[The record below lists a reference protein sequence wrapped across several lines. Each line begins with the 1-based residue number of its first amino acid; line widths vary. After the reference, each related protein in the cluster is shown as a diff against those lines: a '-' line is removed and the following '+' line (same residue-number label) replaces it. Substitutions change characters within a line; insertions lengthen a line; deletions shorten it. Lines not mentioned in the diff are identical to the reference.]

1 VSVSALVDP
10 LFDPIVVEDP
20 HGYYAELRELDPV
33 HEIHGTGTFLVTRMA
48 LIHEVVAK
56 PTVFSSQS
64 SLFLHHLGDK
74 KAPALR
80 GIGPTDAGSE
90 GGGSVL
96 ATADPPDHTRQRKV
110 VARRLSTNVMQA
122 MEPEFRQLVDQTLD
136 AALPTGR
143 IEWMGQLAEPLPMI
157 MVARI
162 LGLPDD
168 AAARLKGQGYASVEG
183 ISGFV
188 TDERLAELGA
198 QLTDASPW
206 AEAYMASRSS
216 EQRDLSTVIGVCA
229 QAVED
234 GELDD
239 IESFAI
245 IFLLIAAGG
254 ESTTSLTGTGVRILA
269 ERPELQDRLRREPAL
284 IPVFV
289 EEACRI
295 DPPFRGHYRRVVV
308 DTELGGVKL
317 PAGSTLVL
325 SWPAANRDAD
335 AFPRPEDIDLDRPN
349 PRQHVGFG
357 WGIHLCV
364 GAPLARVEAKV
375 AFEQLLART
384 TSFSIDPAGPPLRHH
399 LSLMIRRLVELPLIL
414 EPTK

>member
-1 VSVSALVDP
+1 MSALVDP
-10 LFDPIVVEDP
+10 LFDPTVVEDP
-20 HGYYAELRELDPV
+20 HAYYAQLRQLDPV
-33 HEIHGTGTFLVTRMA
+33 HEIAGTGTFLVTRMG
-48 LIHEVVAK
+48 LIHEVVAQ

-64 SLFLHHLGDK
+64 SLFLHHLGDN

-80 GIGPTDAGSE
+80 GIGPVDLASE

-110 VARRLSTNVMQA
+110 VSRRLSTSVMQA

-143 IEWMGQLAEPLPMI
+143 IEWMSQLAEPLPMI

-162 LGLPDD
+162 LGVPDE
-168 AAARLKGQGYASVEG
+168 AAPRLKRQGYASVEG

-188 TDERLAELGA
+188 TDERLADLTD

-206 AEAYMASRSS
+206 AEAYMTARSS
-216 EQRDLSTVIGVCA
+216 EPRDLSTVIGVCA
-229 QAVED
+229 QAVAD
-234 GELDD
+234 GELT
-239 IESFAI
+239 EMEAFAI
-245 IFLLIAAGG
+245 LFLLIAAGG

-269 ERPELQDRLRREPAL
+269 ERPELQDRLRRQPEL

-325 SWPAANRDAD
+325 SWPAANRDAE

-384 TSFSIDPAGPPLRHH
+384 TSFSIDPTAPPLRHH

-414 EPTK
+414 ESTK